1 MESKG
6 ENSKFVW
13 PSKSLKAR
21 LKHTINQDQ
30 KLQRAFYLK
39 NTIKG
44 SP

>member
-21 LKHTINQDQ
+21 LKHAINQDQ
-30 KLQRAFYLK
+30 KLHRAFYLK
-39 NTIKG
+39 NNIKYCD
-44 SP
+44 